1 MLLDFTSTILSAKP
15 IFQKGEPIA
24 THTNFMQIY
33 FKICQLL
40 NWPIVDPP
48 DVTKISLQ
56 STLYEIWEINQPL
69 SKSPDMADRS

>member
-1 MLLDFTSTILSAKP
+1 M
-15 IFQKGEPIA
+15 
-24 THTNFMQIY
+24 Y
-33 FKICQLL
+33 RLL
-40 NWPIVDPP
+40 NWPIVDPS